1 MEDDKLRSL
10 FAEFSPEI
18 PDDTDFMR
26 ELERNLDS
34 VEMIRRKTQED
45 RRRSRI
51 AVALAAIAGFVA
63 GFLLSLGLP
72 YFSGLMSKVNLS
84 VSLHIPVDMWSYG
97 VMIFGWL
104 IVACASGIIAMNTY
118 DLSLSVMTLRQRQE
132 Y

>member
-1 MEDDKLRSL
+1 MEDSNLRSL
-10 FAEFSPEI
+10 LPEFSPEI
-18 PDDTDFMR
+18 PHDQHLMSALDPLHDS
-26 ELERNLDS
+26 LEML
-34 VEMIRRKTQED
+34 RRKTQED